1 MEWEEIITRNTVGQ
15 AMQRAFDSK
24 GVFKVEYRDVIGLL
38 ESDISQPMAQPHID
52 HYNANTD
59 ELKGYR

>member
-15 AMQRAFDSK
+15 AMQRVFDSK
-24 GVFKVEYRDVIGLL
+24 GVFSARYIDVLELL
-38 ESDISQPMAQPHID
+38 DNDITQSMAQPHID
-52 HYNANTD
+52 HYNANTG